1 MDLSTVNEVTLYGIQ
16 LKELVEGPGQSLTLT
31 LAPKI
36 LPDYA
41 LLNKSVQEIERMA
54 LEEAEKTSPHYQRGK
69 EVKRKGYARYKFLK
83 GFKIVMDGRET
94 RYELEWISVELP
106 VLYGKEGRV
115 KTQVEETLLREER
128 KVFAALMLIYS
139 VKGGKLN
146 AKLWMPQIETGSDFK
161 YIIVDGKYVKLK
173 RRKAVLLVAIGVTQ
187 EGKRAVLEVIIS
199 WEEDTMAYWK
209 LLVEVWKRSS
219 FVLVVAD
226 GIKALDRA
234 ISLAELHVARQGCL
248 VHLKRR
254 ATKEEREALDEIT
267 SSAELGKIKPETNPT
282 LLSYLIADKKLWKW
296 LKSNNLVE
304 SFNSLLERRR
314 FGLYHSPWR
323 ILQIARAIALYYN
336 LLTYFLITVIIL
348 QSTSLLSHPQ
358 RYT

>member
-1 MDLSTVNEVTLYGIQ
+1 M
-16 LKELVEGPGQSLTLT
+16 
-31 LAPKI
+31 
-36 LPDYA
+36 
-41 LLNKSVQEIERMA
+41 
-54 LEEAEKTSPHYQRGK
+54 EEA
-69 EVKRKGYARYKFLK
+69 
-83 GFKIVMDGRET
+83 
-94 RYELEWISVELP
+94 
-106 VLYGKEGRV
+106 
-115 KTQVEETLLREER
+115 LLREER
-128 KVFAALMLIYS
+128 KVFAALMLVYS

-161 YIIVDGKYVKLK
+161 YVIVDGKYVKLK

-187 EGKRAVLEVIIS
+187 EGKRAVLEVIIR

-226 GIKALDRA
+226 GIKALDKA
-234 ISLAELHVARQGCL
+234 ISLAELHVGRQGRL

-254 ATKEEREALDEIT
+254 ATKEEREALNAII
-267 SSAELGKIKPETNPT
+267 SSAENGEIKPESCPT
-282 LLSYLIADKKLWKW
+282 LLSYLKASKKLWKW
-296 LKSNNLVE
+296 LKSNNLIE

-336 LLTYFLITVIIL
+336 LFTYFLITIIIL
-348 QSTSLLSHPQ
+348 
-358 RYT
+358 

>member
-1 MDLSTVNEVTLYGIQ
+1 MELITIDDKALYGTP
-16 LKELVEGPGQSLTLT
+16 LSEAVKELGQNLTLV
-31 LAPKI
+31 PNI
-36 LPDYA
+36 LPENA
-41 LLNKSVQEIERMA
+41 LLNKSVKEIEKMA
-54 LEEAEKTSPHYQRGK
+54 LEEAEKTSPKHQRGK
-69 EVKRKGYARYKFLK
+69 EIRRKGYARYKFLK
-83 GFKIVMDGRET
+83 GFHIVMVGREVK
-94 RYELEWISVELP
+94 YELEWISVELP

-115 KTQVEETLLREER
+115 KTQVEEALLREER
-128 KVFAALMLIYS
+128 KVFAALMLVYS

-161 YIIVDGKYVKLK
+161 YVIVDGKYVKLK
-173 RRKAVLLVAIGVTQ
+173 GGRGVLLSAIGVTE
-187 EGKRAVLEVIIS
+187 EGKRAVLDITLSV
-199 WEEDTMAYWK
+199 EEDAMAYWR

-219 FVLVVAD
+219 FILIVAD

-254 ATKEEREALDEIT
+254 KTKEEREALNAII
-267 SSAELGKIKPETNPT
+267 SSAENGEIRPESCPT
-282 LLSYLIADKKLWKW
+282 LLSYLKASKKLWKW

-336 LLTYFLITVIIL
+336 LFTCFLITVILL
-348 QSTSLLSHPQ
+348 QCTLLFSFHQ
-358 RYT
+358 KFIQ